1 MNSDVAMRR
10 LEVLT
15 MKRLLCVIEG
25 VQGSLRRGKGQANH
39 LERERSVSSVSG
51 GVVGFVVKSF
61 LHKPLL
67 SETPACPSASHPCSL
82 PTLTIKQTSIPSSC
96 QRQPRTMRIRVQ

>member
-39 LERERSVSSVSG
+39 LERERSVRQHQVEWLVSW
-51 GVVGFVVKSF
+51 
-61 LHKPLL
+61 
-67 SETPACPSASHPCSL
+67 
-82 PTLTIKQTSIPSSC
+82 
-96 QRQPRTMRIRVQ
+96 